1 MGSPHPI
8 KTIKRKAMKKII
20 LIKMVELKKILSF
33 NKYFKGLLKHV

>member
-8 KTIKRKAMKKII
+8 KTIKRKSMKKII